1 MHIAPGNSLFPNLSS
16 FFDNFFRFA
25 KLSITMKNDLPLNI
39 LLFPTRFYPAISGGD
54 FYLQRLGEEFQK
66 KHYKYHDHQDFFL
79 PNYVTFLTSDAIDFA
94 ALRGIG
100 KVVPSSHKHFAN
112 YHNLKVQRFCGKPIE
127 KADLHYQKMLRM
139 CQSLLGL
146 SKENADYFLEKGPLL
161 PELIDH
167 LDNKST
173 SRLFEKIPEVIHC
186 SYLPYAT
193 LLYALILA
201 KILDIPA
208 IVTPFLHDAN
218 ARYQDDAI
226 FHVLG
231 KFDGIIACTEYEKQ
245 TIVHHNVSSKIIH
258 ILPMGVDHEKFQRD
272 YKSLIR
278 KNYQIFNPLVLFV
291 GYKNYEKGALT
302 LLNAIPS
309 IISKNPDVSFMF
321 IGPPTLAFNL
331 TLKKLKKSH
340 PEVQIINLTPENLS
354 GIFDSQK
361 IGAFQLADIFVM
373 PSRSDA
379 YGIVYLEAWAT
390 KTPVIAA
397 NFPAM
402 KEVINV
408 ESDGILVD
416 FDNTENL
423 SKEILNLLA
432 SPKKRKQMGESGY
445 SKIQKHNNWHQI
457 ASQTLDIYRSLQN
470 E

>member
-1 MHIAPGNSLFPNLSS
+1 MNK
-16 FFDNFFRFA
+16 DR
-25 KLSITMKNDLPLNI
+25 PLNI

-66 KHYKYHDHQDFFL
+66 KHYKYRDPLNYFP
-79 PNYVTFLTSDAIDFA
+79 PNRVTFLSSDAIDFA
-94 ALRGIG
+94 ALRGAG
-100 KVVPSSHKHFAN
+100 KTVSPTHKHFTS
-112 YHNLKVQRFCGKPIE
+112 YHNLKIQRFNGKQIGKE
-127 KADLHYQKMLRM
+127 NLHYQKMLRM
-139 CQSLLGL
+139 SQTLLGL
-146 SKENADYFLEKGPLL
+146 SEETTRFFLEKGPLL

-167 LDNKST
+167 LDKRTT
-173 SRLFEKIPEVIHC
+173 SLLFENIPEVIHC

-208 IVTPFLHDAN
+208 VVTPFLHDAN

-231 KFDGIIACTEYEKQ
+231 MFDAIIACTEYEKQ
-245 TIVHHNVSSKIIH
+245 TIGQHNVSSKIIH
-258 ILPMGVDHEKFQRD
+258 VLPMGIDHGKFQRN
-272 YKSLIR
+272 YKPLIR
-278 KNYQIFNPLVLFV
+278 KNYQIFNQLVLFV
-291 GYKNYEKGALT
+291 GYKNHEKGALT
-302 LLNAIPS
+302 LLNTIPS
-309 IISKNPDVSFMF
+309 IISKNSDVSFMF

-331 TLKKLKKSH
+331 TLKKIKKSY

-354 GIFDSQK
+354 GIYDSQK

-379 YGIVYLEAWAT
+379 YGIVYLEAWAA

-402 KEVINV
+402 QEVIN
-408 ESDGILVD
+408 EKKDGILVE

-423 SKEILNLLA
+423 CDEILSLLA
-432 SPKKRKQMGESGY
+432 SPEKRQQMGENGY
-445 SKIQKHNNWHQI
+445 VKIQKQNNWYQI
-457 ASQTLDIYRSLQN
+457 TSQTLNIYRSLKN